1 MTLVGVDRHHSEE
14 QPMSDVEIYRTEHCP
29 YCDMA
34 EELLD
39 EMDVDYEEIDVTHDQ
54 ETREEL
60 VERTGQQTVPQIFI
74 DGTSV
79 GGYDDLRELA
89 AEGEL
94 QELLDD

>member
-1 MTLVGVDRHHSEE
+1 MA
-14 QPMSDVEIYRTEHCP
+14 DVEIYRTAYCP

-34 EELLD
+34 EQLLD
-39 EMDVDYEEIDVTHDQ
+39 DMDVDYDEIDVTDDQ

-79 GGYDDLRELA
+79 GGYDDLRELK

-94 QELLDD
+94 EEMLDD